1 MLIVGAKNHPTLGMI
16 YDSSGGSLI
25 DWQFSY
31 KRWKSDKTLHNGKLK
46 QLISH
51 SINSFKVKLMC
62 YKRKLYFPWCYTTLA
77 LAISL
82 LHLFLFLLLFLSL
95 SFSIYFFSPPFFS
108 SLSLFIGTFL
118 FLSLQLSYHQPSFQG
133 YFLLFYQ
140 FPPFPYPRIFA
151 SVGVCTVQVVPYAF
165 NAAEDRWKSPH

>member
-1 MLIVGAKNHPTLGMI
+1 MLIVGAKNHPALGMI

-31 KRWKSDKTLHNGKLK
+31 KRWKSDETLHNGKLK

-82 LHLFLFLLLFLSL
+82 LLLFLFLLLFLSL
-95 SFSIYFFSPPFFS
+95 FFYLFFQSPILFLSFPFYRYLSVFISTVVLSPAEFSGIFS
-108 SLSLFIGTFL
+108 SLLSVSSLP
-118 FLSLQLSYHQPSFQG
+118 LS
-133 YFLLFYQ
+133 
-140 FPPFPYPRIFA
+140 
-151 SVGVCTVQVVPYAF
+151 
-165 NAAEDRWKSPH
+165 